1 MLFRSQ
7 RLKEAPVCLVSG
19 EGVSLEMEKVLKHVP
34 NGENVKAERILELN
48 PDHEI
53 FEVLKGLVE
62 DKAALKA
69 YATLLY
75 HQALLIEG
83 LPIEDPTE
91 YIQVLNDWMA
101 HKK

>member
-1 MLFRSQ
+1 
-7 RLKEAPVCLVSG
+7 
-19 EGVSLEMEKVLKHVP
+19 MEKVLKNVP

-53 FEVLKGLVE
+53 FQVLQGLTE
-62 DKAALKA
+62 DKAALKS

-83 LPIEDPTE
+83 LPIEDPSE
-91 YIQVLNDWMA
+91 YIQVLNDWMV